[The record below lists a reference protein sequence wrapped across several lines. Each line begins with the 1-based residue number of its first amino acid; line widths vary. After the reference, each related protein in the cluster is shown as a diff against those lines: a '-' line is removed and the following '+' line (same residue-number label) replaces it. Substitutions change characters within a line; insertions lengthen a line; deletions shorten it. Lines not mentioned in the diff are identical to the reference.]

1 MSGKD
6 IRRYTAE
13 ELENMEDLTDW
24 ERLKAEGDY
33 EGPAEFEVN
42 WSKVRVVI
50 PEPKTQLTL
59 RLDADVLDFFKA
71 QGKGYQT
78 RINAVL
84 RAYMEAQEGR

>member
-1 MSGKD
+1 VD
-6 IRRYTAE
+6 
-13 ELENMEDLTDW
+13 
-24 ERLKAEGDY
+24 
-33 EGPAEFEVN
+33 

-59 RLDADVLDFFKA
+59 RIDADVLDFSKA